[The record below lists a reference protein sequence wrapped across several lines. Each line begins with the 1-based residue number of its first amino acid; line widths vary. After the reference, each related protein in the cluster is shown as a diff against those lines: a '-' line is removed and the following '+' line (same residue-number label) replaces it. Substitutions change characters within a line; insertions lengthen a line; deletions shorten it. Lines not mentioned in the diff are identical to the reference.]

1 MEPRRNSL
9 EDFGDARRLIGY
21 ARVSTDDQDL
31 AMQFD
36 ALRRIGVMDVNL
48 YSDTKSGSTLKR
60 PGLEAALLDCRPG
73 DCLVVWKLDRLS
85 RSVEDLIA
93 LSKRLQDERVQLRS
107 LHEQIDTTSPM
118 GAFFFHLM
126 AALAQFERSLI
137 GFRTKKGMEAA
148 KERGV
153 KLGAPP
159 RVTEIKYKRAMR
171 LLARGVSA
179 EEAGRRVGITGS
191 RLRQKVMQDYGKAMW
206 KTRRKRKTEK

>member
-1 MEPRRNSL
+1 MDHQRKSH
-9 EDFGDARRLIGY
+9 EDFGAARRLIGY

-206 KTRRKRKTEK
+206 KTRRKRKTEI

>member
-1 MEPRRNSL
+1 
-9 EDFGDARRLIGY
+9 
-21 ARVSTDDQDL
+21 
-31 AMQFD
+31 MQLD
-36 ALRRIGVMDVNL
+36 ALRRAGVMDVNL
-48 YSDTKSGSTLKR
+48 YSDTRSGSTLKR

-93 LSKRLQDERVQLRS
+93 LSKRLQDEGVQLRS

-153 KLGAPP
+153 KLGAPA
-159 RVTEIKYKRAMR
+159 RVTEIKYKRAVR

-191 RLRQKVMQDYGKAMW
+191 RLRQKIMQDYGKPMW
-206 KTRRKRKTEK
+206 KTRRKRKIEK